1 MFLVNIV
8 IDTIFIILAAGEAS
22 FTGSAGTRYYLG
34 ESHTY
39 GAGAYVIYFAIAAA
53 TTLCIQTYRG
63 KYDPVP
69 VFIYAISIAFIAQYG
84 AFIDLDYVE
93 ANRTSL
99 GWWGTLNN
107 ISTLGNTPWDPPTAE
122 SVHWAIVE
130 AVVIVLVCIDLT
142 HQLGT
147 FSYPESRDW

>member
-1 MFLVNIV
+1 MIHII
-8 IDTIFIILAAGEAS
+8 IDTIFLMFVAGEAS
-22 FTGSAGTRYYLG
+22 FTGSASTKYYLG
-34 ESHTY
+34 GAY
-39 GAGAYVIYFAIAAA
+39 GAGAYIIYFAVAAA
-53 TTLCIQTYRG
+53 LTLCIQFCRD

-69 VFIYAISIAFIAQYG
+69 IFIYGISIAFIAQYG

-93 ANRTSL
+93 ANKTSL

-130 AVVIVLVCIDLT
+130 AVVVVLVCIDIV
-142 HQLGT
+142 HQLNI
-147 FSYPESRDW
+147 YRN